1 MWARLKAKASK
12 LLPWLSQLV
21 AIVLIGL
28 VFFLGV
34 RSERT
39 GFVREVIDP
48 GFRKLRDPVLN
59 AFRAKPPEVNVL
71 RIQLDPANFDSLM
84 ALSDKALNT
93 RSVPVDGNAVLMATI
108 HIGEREVP
116 VVLGLREGTAIPG
129 AYTTWPLYVRTLPGD
144 TVLGMQTFD
153 MLPIVNEAPL
163 WSILLHAVLRSAG
176 HASLQSAVAE
186 VELNERSLGLYV
198 LQGRPDHTMLARW
211 SRGNG
216 PVLRFDDALLMDA
229 RAMMEERTFPSSTIG
244 QGDWMAA
251 PLLLQSVEGD
261 VLSGRAQKAIK
272 RMEAFRS
279 GLLDPSQVFNT
290 DQVARLLA
298 ISELLGTRS
307 ALDWWNLRFLVDSIS
322 EELVP
327 IPLHITQRAPITA
340 LMAAEQVGNEDR
352 AGREIVD
359 RFLADPEIMKA
370 YIACLDTIS
379 APGWWEREL
388 DLTKPEWEPA
398 RIILNS
404 EFPKIDLDTEVLEHD
419 RTVIHQTLNPK
430 SAVLAYVRDAQHT
443 GDGIAVSNVHA
454 LPVDVLGVIWSS
466 GDTVLSRIPLQLPPR
481 PRDRPLKYATIPIRE
496 LDQTNTPV
504 ELLVRIGGMSPRSE
518 PIRTW
523 SSFGAN

>member
-71 RIQLDPANFDSLM
+71 RIQLDPANFDSLI

-216 PVLRFDDALLMDA
+216 QVLRFDDALLMDA
-229 RAMMEERTFPSSTIG
+229 RAMMEERKF
-244 QGDWMAA
+244 
-251 PLLLQSVEGD
+251 
-261 VLSGRAQKAIK
+261 
-272 RMEAFRS
+272 
-279 GLLDPSQVFNT
+279 
-290 DQVARLLA
+290 
-298 ISELLGTRS
+298 
-307 ALDWWNLRFLVDSIS
+307 
-322 EELVP
+322 
-327 IPLHITQRAPITA
+327 
-340 LMAAEQVGNEDR
+340 
-352 AGREIVD
+352 
-359 RFLADPEIMKA
+359 
-370 YIACLDTIS
+370 
-379 APGWWEREL
+379 
-388 DLTKPEWEPA
+388 
-398 RIILNS
+398 
-404 EFPKIDLDTEVLEHD
+404 
-419 RTVIHQTLNPK
+419 
-430 SAVLAYVRDAQHT
+430 
-443 GDGIAVSNVHA
+443 
-454 LPVDVLGVIWSS
+454 
-466 GDTVLSRIPLQLPPR
+466 
-481 PRDRPLKYATIPIRE
+481 
-496 LDQTNTPV
+496 
-504 ELLVRIGGMSPRSE
+504 PRS
-518 PIRTW
+518 PI
-523 SSFGAN
+523 